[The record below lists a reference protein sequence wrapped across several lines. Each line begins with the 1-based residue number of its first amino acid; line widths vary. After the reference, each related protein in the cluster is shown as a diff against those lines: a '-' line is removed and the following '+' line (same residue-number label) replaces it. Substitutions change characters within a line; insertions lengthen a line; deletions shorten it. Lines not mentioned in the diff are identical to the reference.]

1 MKEKSTISFKEV
13 QTVMNNGLDELVRQA
28 AQKMITTAI
37 NIELSDFMKRYSS
50 LTTEDGQQAV
60 VKNGYHKERLVTVN
74 AGTVKVKIPRT
85 RNRVGGENFHS
96 SLIPRYFK
104 RSLTIDAAVPLLYLK
119 GISTND
125 MESALKS
132 LLGNSVE
139 GLSAANVSRL
149 KNIWLNEF
157 NDWNKHSLADK
168 NYCYIWVDGIHFNLR
183 LEEERLCILV
193 MLGVKEDGTKELI
206 SIDSGYRESTDSWS
220 CFLRNMKARG
230 LSSPKLFVGDGAL
243 GFWSAVKDVFPES
256 RWQRC
261 WVHKTANILD
271 KMPKKVQPAAKNMI
285 HEMYLSP
292 TKKDA
297 LKVYELFI
305 KTYESKYPRA
315 VECLTKNSNELFSFY
330 DFPADHWI
338 HIRTTNAIESTFAT
352 IRLRTA
358 KTRGMGNAKTAMS
371 MVYKLM
377 MEAQKRY
384 AKLKGY
390 KHIPLVMNGT
400 VFKDGELQNNAA

>member
-28 AQKMITTAI
+28 AQKMIATAI

-157 NDWNKHSLADK
+157 NDWNKTQ
-168 NYCYIWVDGIHFNLR
+168 F
-183 LEEERLCILV
+183 
-193 MLGVKEDGTKELI
+193 
-206 SIDSGYRESTDSWS
+206 
-220 CFLRNMKARG
+220 
-230 LSSPKLFVGDGAL
+230 
-243 GFWSAVKDVFPES
+243 S
-256 RWQRC
+256 R
-261 WVHKTANILD
+261 
-271 KMPKKVQPAAKNMI
+271 
-285 HEMYLSP
+285 
-292 TKKDA
+292 
-297 LKVYELFI
+297 
-305 KTYESKYPRA
+305 
-315 VECLTKNSNELFSFY
+315 
-330 DFPADHWI
+330 
-338 HIRTTNAIESTFAT
+338 
-352 IRLRTA
+352 
-358 KTRGMGNAKTAMS
+358 
-371 MVYKLM
+371 
-377 MEAQKRY
+377 
-384 AKLKGY
+384 
-390 KHIPLVMNGT
+390 
-400 VFKDGELQNNAA
+400 